1 MSAIPS
7 VSHAQFSIPA
17 TAGKYFAKPM
27 LATAEADTGST
38 ATISQA
44 AQDALASSNASN
56 EIDVQLAAIKA
67 KDPMS
72 RTPDDVAFMQ
82 ANDPKLAANL
92 YKINHNIPLTSA
104 EIDYDQKTMG
114 FVNSFALLSDDE
126 KALYDK
132 AVASGNQEAAAGIS
146 VIAMIR
152 TLGHTAGGKE
162 GTTYDPIDTEI
173 TADNVRRYF
182 SYSIVDATGKA
193 QSQFDAL
200 IRFLESQPAESN
212 PAHNSAQSATAANER
227 ETHQSQRHQESPEP
241 KRTHAS

>member
-1 MSAIPS
+1 MSSITS

-27 LATAEADTGST
+27 LATTQADTGST
-38 ATISQA
+38 ITISQA

-56 EIDVQLAAIKA
+56 EIDAQLAAIKA
-67 KDPMS
+67 KNPMS

-82 ANDPKLAANL
+82 TNDPKLAANL

-152 TLGHTAGGKE
+152 TLGHSAGGKE
-162 GTTYDPIDTEI
+162 GATYDPINTEI

-182 SYSIVDATGKA
+182 SYSIIDPTGKA
-193 QSQFDAL
+193 QSQFDTL
-200 IRFLESQPAESN
+200 VRFLE
-212 PAHNSAQSATAANER
+212 NSDSR
-227 ETHQSQRHQESPEP
+227 
-241 KRTHAS
+241 RTDA

>member
-17 TAGKYFAKPM
+17 TAGKYFATAM
-27 LATAEADTGST
+27 LATAQTDATDTV
-38 ATISQA
+38 TISKA

-56 EIDVQLAAIKA
+56 EIDAQLAAIKA

-72 RTPDDVAFMQ
+72 RTPEDVAFMQ

-92 YKINHNIPLTSA
+92 YKMNHNIPLTAA

-114 FVNSFALLSDDE
+114 FVNSFALLSDNE

-152 TLGHTAGGKE
+152 TLGHTAGGKD
-162 GTTYDPIDTEI
+162 GTTYDPINTEI

-182 SYSIVDATGKA
+182 SYSIVDPTGKA

-200 IRFLESQPAESN
+200 VRFLESSDSKQAD
-212 PAHNSAQSATAANER
+212 AA
-227 ETHQSQRHQESPEP
+227 
-241 KRTHAS
+241 